1 MNIIHRRYNRI
12 QYYGRIRTQLEQ
24 EYETYGT
31 KFDHNFTLFE
41 FQSALSSGLGGL

>member
-12 QYYGRIRTQLEQ
+12 QDYGRIRTQLEQ

-31 KFDHNFTLFE
+31 KFDHNFAIFE
-41 FQSALSSGLGGL
+41 FQYVLSSG